1 MSAIWPDLAPVS
13 TGEPWEWA
21 LALVVALVLIA
32 LAGLLVAAEVA
43 VTRVVSVGLEATYGE
58 RAVKASPAWERV
70 AADPTAHLNM
80 LLFLRVVCEVCAVL
94 AAGIGMVF
102 LLGIGWPAIVLTA
115 VVMIVM
121 ECVLIA
127 VTPRIL
133 GRQFAGPVAQFSAA
147 VIHPVQIVL
156 GPLARL
162 LVGAG
167 RALTPRGKGDREG
180 PFSTETELRQLVDLA
195 ERGEVIDAEER
206 QMIHSV
212 FKLDDTSVREVMV
225 PRPDIVFTAR
235 EADADAVLTLA
246 LGSGYSRIP
255 VTGED
260 EDDVVGIVYLKDLV
274 ERLRDRWA
282 ATAGGAEDVPLT
294 AGDVMRQATY
304 VPDTKPIDELLREMQ
319 KQRNHVAVAI
329 DEYGGTAGLVTIED
343 IVEEIVGEITDEYDH
358 EIAPVER
365 LDDSRVRVTARLPLG
380 ELAELF
386 PELDLD
392 VSDVET
398 VGGLVAFVLGR
409 VPAGGAQA
417 EYAGLRLT
425 LEGKSSRRNRMTTVL
440 VERLPEE
447 GSDPEAG
454 KEENVRSTD
463 Q

>member
-167 RALTPRGKGDREG
+167 RGAHPA
-180 PFSTETELRQLVDLA
+180 RQ
-195 ERGEVIDAEER
+195 G
-206 QMIHSV
+206 
-212 FKLDDTSVREVMV
+212 
-225 PRPDIVFTAR
+225 RPG
-235 EADADAVLTLA
+235 
-246 LGSGYSRIP
+246 GS
-255 VTGED
+255 
-260 EDDVVGIVYLKDLV
+260 LQH
-274 ERLRDRWA
+274 RDRTA
-282 ATAGGAEDVPLT
+282 AAGGP
-294 AGDVMRQATY
+294 
-304 VPDTKPIDELLREMQ
+304 
-319 KQRNHVAVAI
+319 
-329 DEYGGTAGLVTIED
+329 
-343 IVEEIVGEITDEYDH
+343 
-358 EIAPVER
+358 
-365 LDDSRVRVTARLPLG
+365 
-380 ELAELF
+380 
-386 PELDLD
+386 
-392 VSDVET
+392 
-398 VGGLVAFVLGR
+398 GR
-409 VPAGGAQA
+409 TG
-417 EYAGLRLT
+417 
-425 LEGKSSRRNRMTTVL
+425 
-440 VERLPEE
+440 
-447 GSDPEAG
+447 
-454 KEENVRSTD
+454 
-463 Q
+463 